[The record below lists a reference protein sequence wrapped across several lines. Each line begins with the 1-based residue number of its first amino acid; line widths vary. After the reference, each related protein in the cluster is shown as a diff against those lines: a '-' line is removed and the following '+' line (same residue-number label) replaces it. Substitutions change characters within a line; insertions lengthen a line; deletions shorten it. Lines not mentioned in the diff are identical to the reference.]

1 MAPARPRNALIAS
14 LNFHP
19 GHFSHLVA
27 NYRLLGESGYVP
39 HLYVDRSF
47 NGMDADDE
55 FSKIN
60 EPEDLRRLETVDVAV
75 FWFPSVRNV
84 LEILRL
90 RLRFGTKVVYV
101 NHEPWDSLASYRAS
115 GFGFLKIIKIW
126 LISLVNILVVLLSHG
141 VVLPSSG
148 AYALYRKKFA
158 WLNRNYR
165 RIPLLFDDEA
175 KGATD
180 AGREFVS
187 YVGTVAADHAFDRFV
202 LFVDAAVTNG
212 WLPGLRF
219 LVATRSEIPDRERK
233 ILARHL
239 PSGRVVVVEGRP
251 MSNQEINGHFQRSL
265 VVWNA
270 YHRSMQSG
278 ILPKAY
284 MFGAPVITLRRN
296 GGEFVD
302 DHVTGVL
309 VERNDDPLEIRKAV
323 EEIRRNP
330 GAFARASRERFL
342 KTFHYEGAID
352 DFRQLLGG

>member
-1 MAPARPRNALIAS
+1 VALARPKNALVAS

-27 NYRLLGESGYVP
+27 SYRLLADSGYAP
-39 HLYVDRSF
+39 HLYVHRSF
-47 NGMDADDE
+47 NAMDVEGE
-55 FSKIN
+55 FRKIN
-60 EPEDLRRLETVDVAV
+60 RPGELRGLGTVDVAV
-75 FWFPSVRNV
+75 FWFPSLRNV

-101 NHEPWDSLASYRAS
+101 NHEPWDSFASYRAS
-115 GFGFLKIIKIW
+115 GFGLRQIAKVW
-126 LISLVNILVVLLSHG
+126 LISLVNLSVILLSSG

-148 AYALYRKKFA
+148 AYALYRQKFA

-165 RIPLLFDDEA
+165 RIPLLFDDEE
-175 KGATD
+175 KGGTD
-180 AGREFVS
+180 HGREFVS

-202 LFVDAAVTNG
+202 EFVDAAVTNE

-219 LVATRSEIPDRERK
+219 LIATRSEIPERERA

-284 MFGAPVITLRRN
+284 MFGAPVVTLRRN

-309 VERNDDPLEIRKAV
+309 IERNDDPVEIREAV
-323 EEIRRNP
+323 EEIRRSP
-330 GAFARASRERFL
+330 GAFARASREKFL
-342 KTFHYEGAID
+342 KTFHYEVAID